1 MVQRLPQLMDWLAEG
16 VPLSLLIDLLDPIG
30 PDSHRI
36 IRDEPADTAWVP
48 RLDVAWT
55 SGAAPV
61 IAYPG

>member
-1 MVQRLPQLMDWLAEG
+1 MVQRLPQLMDWLAED

-48 RLDVAWT
+48 RLDVA
-55 SGAAPV
+55 
-61 IAYPG
+61 